1 MEENLPEE
9 EKEFGNTAV
18 TGIFGAST
26 PSQDRDVENVVS
38 LESQTHG
45 LGKVLDE
52 EVVTL
57 LQSAAS
63 QAGKTPDEP
72 TDTEPEVKLDELLQK
87 DDQISTPV
95 VSGSPIAFTAISA
108 FVAGLAVVGVVYA
121 FAVQGTLDQYK
132 SVVLGDRTESSK

>member
-1 MEENLPEE
+1 MEESLPEE
-9 EKEFGNTAV
+9 KKEFENTAV
-18 TGIFGAST
+18 TGIFGAAT
-26 PSQDRDVENVVS
+26 PSQDSDGENVVS

-45 LGKVLDE
+45 LGRVLDE

-63 QAGKTPDEP
+63 QAGKTPDDPPE
-72 TDTEPEVKLDELLQK
+72 TEPEVKLDELLQK

-95 VSGSPIAFTAISA
+95 AGGSSTAFTAISA

-132 SVVLGDRTESSK
+132 SVVLGDSIESSK